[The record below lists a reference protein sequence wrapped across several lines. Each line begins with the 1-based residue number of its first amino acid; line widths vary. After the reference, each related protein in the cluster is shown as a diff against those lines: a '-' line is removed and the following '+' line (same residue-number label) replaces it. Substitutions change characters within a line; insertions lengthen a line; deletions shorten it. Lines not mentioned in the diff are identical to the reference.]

1 MTSSLNF
8 KVKFGEVTY
17 DVTNVLLD
25 DSIRSVKHT
34 VQQLSEVP
42 QHQQKWIYKG
52 RILTDEQTVRT
63 AGIAEGDVVI
73 VMRTAATSASSTTT
87 TSGAV
92 GAALPA
98 GAPPVPVQQLQPRV
112 TTARFDAAMME
123 LLQNPEGAVKDAV
136 GVLAKIAGN
145 IVAHPMEDKYRRL
158 NRTNA
163 AFSKK
168 VGAVPGGASCMA
180 ALGFHLEG
188 DEWVLVPSAEAW
200 ENLVACK
207 NKLERFATKLSQV
220 AVGADAAATLSSS
233 SSSSSSSS
241 ASSASSSSSSAAAG
255 VVPAAAP
262 TAATA
267 PASTAGA
274 ALPVDPASILILQQV
289 LQTMQQQQQQQ
300 QQQQPPP
307 PDSSQGVVDS
317 STGSEKKEEKE

>member
-92 GAALPA
+92 GSVLPA

-220 AVGADAAATLSSS
+220 AVGADAAAT
-233 SSSSSSSS
+233 SSSSSS
-241 ASSASSSSSSAAAG
+241 ASASASSSSAAAAAGVAG

-289 LQTMQQQQQQQ
+289 LQTMQQQQQQ
-300 QQQQPPP
+300 PPP
-307 PDSSQGVVDS
+307 PDSSQEVVDS
-317 STGSEKKEEKE
+317 SKGSEKKEEKE